1 MAISPLLY
9 AASASRRDSAA
20 YLDLSAAGRLRGM
33 LAIAL
38 VYNSRSVQVGSLR
51 EIPLMRKAAIPLT
64 LALALG
70 AAVLPRLLG
79 PVAPSAEAQA
89 PPPSAPPSAPGVPV
103 TADTV
108 ATADVPVFLQAIGT
122 AQAYNMVTIKSRVD
136 GQIVKIAFAEGQD
149 AKAGDPLIQIDPRP
163 FQAALDQRAA
173 TKQKDEAQ
181 RVSAQADLV
190 RWAELVPQ
198 GVKSRQTYDQQK
210 ALVQQLQAALKA
222 DEAQIEAA
230 RLNLGY
236 ADIRAPIS
244 GRLGIRMVD
253 IGNMVRATDAA
264 GLVTISQLKPI
275 FVSFTVPQENL
286 HKIHEKKAGAELTVL
301 AFGGDNKTQLAEGK
315 LSVIDNAIDQPTG
328 TIRLKATFANADERL
343 WPGEF
348 VNVRLV
354 LSVRKGAPTVPA
366 QTVQDGPTGQY
377 AYVIKDDSTVERR
390 QVEVATVQDGL
401 AVIGKGLSPGEKVVV
416 EGQYRLT
423 NGARVKVEPTA
434 PGAAG

>member
-1 MAISPLLY
+1 
-9 AASASRRDSAA
+9 
-20 YLDLSAAGRLRGM
+20 
-33 LAIAL
+33 
-38 VYNSRSVQVGSLR
+38 
-51 EIPLMRKAAIPLT
+51 MRKAAIPLT

-70 AAVLPRLLG
+70 AAVLPHLLG
-79 PVAPSAEAQA
+79 TVAPSAEAQA

-163 FQAALDQRAA
+163 FQAVLDQAMA

-181 RVSAQADLV
+181 LASAQADLV

-264 GLVTISQLKPI
+264 GLVTISQLKPM

-286 HKIHEKKAGAELTVL
+286 HKIHQKKGETGELAVIALGA
-301 AFGGDNKTQLAEGK
+301 DNKTELARGK

-328 TIRLKATFANADERL
+328 TIRIKATFANDDERL

-366 QTVQDGPTGQY
+366 QTVQDGPTGSY
-377 AYVIKDDSTVERR
+377 AYVIKEDNTVERR
-390 QVEVATVQDGL
+390 AVEVAAVQDGL
-401 AVIGKGLSPGEKVVV
+401 AIIGKGLSPGERIVVD
-416 EGQYRLT
+416 GQYRLT
-423 NGARVKVEPTA
+423 NGARVKVEAKA

>member
-1 MAISPLLY
+1 MK
-9 AASASRRDSAA
+9 RT
-20 YLDLSAAGRLRGM
+20 
-33 LAIAL
+33 AIAA
-38 VYNSRSVQVGSLR
+38 V
-51 EIPLMRKAAIPLT
+51 LT
-64 LALALG
+64 LALLAI
-70 AAVLPRLLG
+70 VMSWVIDT
-79 PVAPSAEAQA
+79 VAPSAEAQS
-89 PPPSAPPSAPGVPV
+89 PPPSGPGVPV
-103 TADTV
+103 TAGTV
-108 ATADVPVFLQAIGT
+108 ASTDVPVFLNAIGT
-122 AQAYNMVTIKSRVD
+122 VQAYNMVTIKSRVD
-136 GQIVKIAFAEGQD
+136 GQIVKVAFAEGQD
-149 AKAGDPLIQIDPRP
+149 VKAGTPLIQIDPRP
-163 FQAALDQRAA
+163 FQALLDQAMA

-181 RVSAQADLV
+181 LASAQADLV

-210 ALVQQLQAALKA
+210 ALVQQLQATVKA
-222 DEAQIEAA
+222 DDAQIETA
-230 RLNLGY
+230 RLNLSY
-236 ADIRAPIS
+236 ADIRAPID
-244 GRLGIRMVD
+244 GRLGMRLVD
-253 IGNMVRATDAA
+253 AGNMVRAADAA
-264 GLVTISQLKPI
+264 GLVTISQIKPI

-286 HKIHEKKAGAELTVL
+286 HKIHEKQAGGALAVV

-328 TIRLKATFANADERL
+328 TIRLKATFANAEERL

-423 NGARVKVEPTA
+423 NGARVKVEA
-434 PGAAG
+434 AARGAAG

>member
-1 MAISPLLY
+1 MRRTAL
-9 AASASRRDSAA
+9 AAAA
-20 YLDLSAAGRLRGM
+20 
-33 LAIAL
+33 
-38 VYNSRSVQVGSLR
+38 
-51 EIPLMRKAAIPLT
+51 T
-64 LALALG
+64 LAVTAIVMPQVIG
-70 AAVLPRLLG
+70 SF
-79 PVAPSAEAQA
+79 APSADAQS
-89 PPPSAPPSAPGVPV
+89 PPPSGSGVPV
-103 TADTV
+103 TAGTV
-108 ATADVPVFLQAIGT
+108 ATTDVPVFLNAIG
-122 AQAYNMVTIKSRVD
+122 AVQAFNMVTIKSRVD
-136 GQIVKIAFAEGQD
+136 GQIVKVAFSEGQD
-149 AKAGDPLIQIDPRP
+149 AKAGTPLIQIDPRP
-163 FQAALDQRAA
+163 FQALLDQATA

-181 RVSAQADLV
+181 LASAQADLV

-210 ALVQQLQAALKA
+210 ALVQQLQATVKA
-222 DEAQIEAA
+222 DEAQIETA
-230 RLNLGY
+230 RLNLSY
-236 ADIRAPIS
+236 ADIRAPID
-244 GRLGIRMVD
+244 GRLGMRLVD
-253 IGNMVRATDAA
+253 AGNMVRAADAA
-264 GLVTISQLKPI
+264 GLVTISQIKPI

-286 HKIHEKKAGAELTVL
+286 HKIHEKQAGGALAVV

-328 TIRLKATFANADERL
+328 TIRLKATFANAEERL

-423 NGARVKVEPTA
+423 NGARVKVEA
-434 PGAAG
+434 AARGAAG

>member
-1 MAISPLLY
+1 MK
-9 AASASRRDSAA
+9 RT
-20 YLDLSAAGRLRGM
+20 
-33 LAIAL
+33 AIAA
-38 VYNSRSVQVGSLR
+38 V
-51 EIPLMRKAAIPLT
+51 LT
-64 LALALG
+64 LALLAI
-70 AAVLPRLLG
+70 VMSWVIDT
-79 PVAPSAEAQA
+79 VAPSAEAQS
-89 PPPSAPPSAPGVPV
+89 PPPSGPGVPV
-103 TADTV
+103 TAGTV
-108 ATADVPVFLQAIGT
+108 ASTDVPVFLNAIGT
-122 AQAYNMVTIKSRVD
+122 VQAYNMVTIKSRVD
-136 GQIVKIAFAEGQD
+136 GQIVKVAFAEGQD
-149 AKAGDPLIQIDPRP
+149 VKAGTALIQIDPRP
-163 FQAALDQRAA
+163 FQALLDQAMA

-181 RVSAQADLV
+181 LASAQADLV

-210 ALVQQLQAALKA
+210 ALVQQLQATVKA
-222 DEAQIEAA
+222 DDAQIETA
-230 RLNLGY
+230 RLNLSY
-236 ADIRAPIS
+236 ADIRAPID
-244 GRLGIRMVD
+244 GRLGMRLVD
-253 IGNMVRATDAA
+253 AGNMVRAADAA
-264 GLVTISQLKPI
+264 GLVTISQIKPI

-286 HKIHEKKAGAELTVL
+286 HKIHEKQAGGALAVV

-328 TIRLKATFANADERL
+328 TIRLKATFANAEERL

-390 QVEVATVQDGL
+390 PVEVAAVQDGL

-423 NGARVKVEPTA
+423 NGARVKVEA
-434 PGAAG
+434 AGPGAAG

>member
-1 MAISPLLY
+1 
-9 AASASRRDSAA
+9 
-20 YLDLSAAGRLRGM
+20 
-33 LAIAL
+33 
-38 VYNSRSVQVGSLR
+38 
-51 EIPLMRKAAIPLT
+51 MRKAAIPLT
-64 LALALG
+64 LALAFG
-70 AAVLPRLLG
+70 AAALPLLLG
-79 PVAPSAEAQA
+79 TVALNAEAQA
-89 PPPSAPPSAPGVPV
+89 PPSSAPGVPV

-149 AKAGDPLIQIDPRP
+149 VKAGDPLIQIDPRP
-163 FQAALDQRAA
+163 FQAVLDQAMA
-173 TKQKDEAQ
+173 TKQKDEA
-181 RVSAQADLV
+181 
-190 RWAELVPQ
+190 LVPQ

-210 ALVQQLQAALKA
+210 ALVQQLQAATKA
-222 DEAQIEAA
+222 DDAQIEAA

-264 GLVTISQLKPI
+264 GLVTISQLKPM

-286 HKIHEKKAGAELTVL
+286 HKIHQKKGETGELAVIALGA
-301 AFGGDNKTQLAEGK
+301 DNKTELARGK

-328 TIRLKATFANADERL
+328 TIRIKATFANDDERL

-366 QTVQDGPTGQY
+366 QTVQDGPTGSY
-377 AYVIKDDSTVERR
+377 AYVIKDDNTVERR
-390 QVEVATVQDGL
+390 PVEVAAVQDGL
-401 AVIGKGLSPGEKVVV
+401 AIIGKGLSPGERIVVD
-416 EGQYRLT
+416 GQYRLT
-423 NGARVKVEPTA
+423 NGARVKVETKA

>member
-1 MAISPLLY
+1 
-9 AASASRRDSAA
+9 
-20 YLDLSAAGRLRGM
+20 
-33 LAIAL
+33 
-38 VYNSRSVQVGSLR
+38 
-51 EIPLMRKAAIPLT
+51 MRKAAIPLT

-79 PVAPSAEAQA
+79 TVAPSAEAQA
-89 PPPSAPPSAPGVPV
+89 PPASAPPSAPGVPV

-163 FQAALDQRAA
+163 FQAVLDQAMA

-181 RVSAQADLV
+181 LASAQADLV

-264 GLVTISQLKPI
+264 GLVTISQLKPM

-286 HKIHEKKAGAELTVL
+286 HKIHQKKGETGELAVIALGA
-301 AFGGDNKTQLAEGK
+301 DNKTELARGK

-328 TIRLKATFANADERL
+328 TIRIKATFANDDERL

-348 VNVRLV
+348 VNVRLI
-354 LSVRKGAPTVPA
+354 LSVRTDRAGRPDRLLRVCHQGRQHRRAAGRRSRSGSGWSGDYRQGSIARRTDCCRWSIPA
-366 QTVQDGPTGQY
+366 D
-377 AYVIKDDSTVERR
+377 ERR
-390 QVEVATVQDGL
+390 AGQGGAESTR
-401 AVIGKGLSPGEKVVV
+401 SRRMSGEK
-416 EGQYRLT
+416 YRTRQTGLRG
-423 NGARVKVEPTA
+423 NRR
-434 PGAAG
+434 

>member
-1 MAISPLLY
+1 
-9 AASASRRDSAA
+9 
-20 YLDLSAAGRLRGM
+20 
-33 LAIAL
+33 
-38 VYNSRSVQVGSLR
+38 
-51 EIPLMRKAAIPLT
+51 MRKAAIPLT

-70 AAVLPRLLG
+70 AAVLPHLLG
-79 PVAPSAEAQA
+79 SVAPSAEAQA
-89 PPPSAPPSAPGVPV
+89 PPSSAPGVPV

-108 ATADVPVFLQAIGT
+108 ATTDVPVFLQAIGT

-149 AKAGDPLIQIDPRP
+149 VKAGDPLIQIDPRP
-163 FQAALDQRAA
+163 FQAVLDQAMA

-181 RVSAQADLV
+181 LASAQADLV

-244 GRLGIRMVD
+244 GRLGIRMID

-264 GLVTISQLKPI
+264 GLVTISQLKPM

-286 HKIHEKKAGAELTVL
+286 HKIHQKKGEASELAVIALGA
-301 AFGGDNKTQLAEGK
+301 DNKTELARGK
-315 LSVIDNAIDQPTG
+315 LSVIDNVIDQPTG
-328 TIRLKATFANADERL
+328 TIRIKATFANDDERL

-354 LSVRKGAPTVPA
+354 LSVHKGAATVPA
-366 QTVQDGPTGQY
+366 QTVQDGPTGSY
-377 AYVIKDDSTVERR
+377 AYVIKDDNTVERR
-390 QVEVATVQDGL
+390 PVEVAAVQDGI
-401 AVIGKGLSPGEKVVV
+401 AVIGKGLSPGERVVV
-416 EGQYRLT
+416 DGQYRLT
-423 NGARVKVEPTA
+423 NGARVKIETKG